1 VQLPGGLR
9 EPEGFA
15 VIFPANKYPGEAGA
29 VDPSCV
35 CKGRLLCTA
44 SCLDCAWPVAAD
56 LVGGEVADVL
66 CASRCGAIFD
76 AKTGRFPKLQIGST
90 SSKAGNIPL
99 VTFSVARP
107 LNKTCKCSCL

>member
-1 VQLPGGLR
+1 MEFSCKRL
-9 EPEGFA
+9 
-15 VIFPANKYPGEAGA
+15 PAN
-29 VDPSCV
+29 
-35 CKGRLLCTA
+35 TA
-44 SCLDCAWPVAAD
+44 AATRGSQPVAAD
-56 LVGGEVADVL
+56 LVRDKVAGVL
-66 CASRCGAIFD
+66 CASRCSAIFD

>member
-1 VQLPGGLR
+1 MRLPGGPCA
-9 EPEGFA
+9 PEGFA
-15 VIFPANKYPGEAGA
+15 VIFPADKYPGEAGA

-44 SCLDCAWPVAAD
+44 CLDCEWPVAAD
-56 LVGGEVADVL
+56 LVRDNVAGVL

-76 AKTGRFPKLQIGST
+76 AKTGNFPKLQIGST
-90 SSKAGNIPL
+90 GSKAGNIPL
-99 VTFSVARP
+99 VTFSVSRA